1 MTYVERRDDG
11 LVLHCHIQPGASRD
25 AIAGLHGERLK
36 VQVASP
42 PVDGKAN
49 ERLIRFMAKTLG
61 VAKSRISLIR
71 GHNSRQKTLHVAE
84 LDALPSSFPPVE
96 DGAP

>member
-1 MTYVERRDDG
+1 MPYVEQRDDG

-25 AIAGLHGERLK
+25 AIAGLHGDRLK

-49 ERLIRFMAKTLG
+49 DRLIRFMAKTLG
-61 VAKSRISLIR
+61 VAKSRISLLR
-71 GHNSRQKTLHVAE
+71 GHTGRQKSLHIAQLETLP
-84 LDALPSSFPPVE
+84 DGFPRE
-96 DGAP
+96 